1 MLDRH
6 LIRSQPERV
15 REGAKRKGIE
25 IPLDE
30 FLAVDAEWRNVRTKL
45 NELEA
50 QQNKISKSIGALIAQ
65 GKREEAEAA
74 KRQAA
79 QLKEEIATLSAKEKE
94 LEERLS
100 RLELEFPNLPH
111 ESVPPGESAEDNIE
125 VFSWGEKKSFSFPP
139 RIHWDLGEEL
149 GLIDFARGS
158 KISGSGFIVYKGL
171 GAKLQRAL
179 INFMLDL
186 HTQNHKYTE
195 VYTPFLVTR
204 ETMTGTGQLPKFE
217 EDLYLIERDDLFLI
231 PTAEVPV
238 TNLHRDEIL
247 EPEMLPIYYVAYSA
261 CFRREAGAA
270 GKETRGLLRVHE
282 FDKVELVKFCKPET
296 SYDELE
302 TLRKDAE
309 AVLQALGLHYRVML
323 LCAGELS
330 FANAKCYD
338 LEVWSPGLQSYL
350 EVSSASNFESFQA
363 RRANIRYRP
372 SKGAKPEFV
381 HTLNASGVALP
392 RLTAALLETY
402 QNEDNSITVPQ
413 ALRPYLGVEKITCS

>member
-1 MLDRH
+1 MLDRY
-6 LIRSQPERV
+6 LLRSQPERV

-30 FLAVDAEWRNVRTKL
+30 FLSLDAEWRNVRTQL

-50 QQNKISKSIGALIAQ
+50 KQNKISKSIGAFIAQ
-65 GKREEAEAA
+65 GKYEEANAA
-74 KRQAA
+74 KQQGAE
-79 QLKEEIATLSAKEKE
+79 LKDEITSLSAKAKE
-94 LEERLS
+94 LEERIS
-100 RLELEFPNLPH
+100 KLELEFPNLPH
-111 ESVPPGESAEDNIE
+111 ESVPIGEGAGENVE
-125 VFSWGEKKSFSFPP
+125 VSSWGEKVSLSFPP
-139 RIHWDLGEEL
+139 RMHWELGEEL
-149 GLIDFARGS
+149 GIIDFARGS
-158 KISGSGFIVYKGL
+158 KISGSGFIVYRGL

-179 INFMLDL
+179 IAFMLDL

-195 VYTPFLVTR
+195 VYTPFIVTR

-217 EDLYLIERDDLFLI
+217 EELYRLERDNLFLI

-247 EPEMLPIYYVAYSA
+247 ENEELPIYYVAYSA

-282 FDKVELVKFCKPET
+282 FDKVELVKFCTPET
-296 SYDELE
+296 SYEELE
-302 TLRKDAE
+302 TLRADAE
-309 AVLQALGLHYRVML
+309 AVLQALGLHYRVVL
-323 LCAGELS
+323 LCSGELG

-338 LEVWSPGLQSYL
+338 LEVWSPGVGTFL

-372 SKGAKPEFV
+372 AKGAKPEFV

-402 QNEDNSITVPQ
+402 QNENGSVTIPP
-413 ALRPYLGVEKITCS
+413 ALRPYMGVETISCS

>member
-1 MLDRH
+1 VLDRH
-6 LIRSQPERV
+6 LLRSQPERV
-15 REGAKRKGIE
+15 REGAKHKGVE
-25 IPLDE
+25 IPLEE
-30 FLAVDAEWRNVRTKL
+30 FLAIDAEWRNVRTKL

-65 GKREEAEAA
+65 KKKEEADVA
-74 KRQAA
+74 KQNASR
-79 QLKEEIATLSAKEKE
+79 LKEEIAVLSAKEKE
-94 LEERLS
+94 LEEKLS
-100 RLELEFPNLPH
+100 KLELEFPNLPH
-111 ESVPPGESAEDNIE
+111 ESVPIGESVEDNIE
-125 VFSWGEKKSFSFPP
+125 VFSWGERPSFSFPP
-139 RIHWDLGEEL
+139 RTHWELGEEL
-149 GLIDFARGS
+149 GLIDFLRGS

-179 INFMLDL
+179 ITFMLDL
-186 HTQNHKYTE
+186 HTQNRKYTE
-195 VYTPFLVTR
+195 VYTPFIVTR

-217 EDLYLIERDDLFLI
+217 DDLYWLARDDLFLI

-238 TNLHRDEIL
+238 NNLHRDEIL
-247 EPEMLPIYYVAYSA
+247 ESEELPISYVAYSP

-282 FDKVELVKFCKPET
+282 FDKVELVKFCTPET

-309 AVLQALGLHYRVML
+309 TVLQALGLHYRVML
-323 LCAGELS
+323 LCTGELG

-372 SKGAKPEFV
+372 SKGAKPDFV

-402 QNEDNSITVPQ
+402 QNEDMSITVPQ
-413 ALRPYLGVEKITCS
+413 ALRPYLGVEKISCF